1 MSTPVTFDMESP
13 AWLRNLR
20 WGAIAGMAVSIIGAS
35 FLGVRM
41 PLGILFAVLGILALW
56 NLFLPKVENRFF
68 ATSKSFVFIQITV
81 DIIALTVILWF
92 SGGLLNPFDGFFL
105 LHVMIAGL
113 LLNPLPTVLI
123 SFIAAVCV
131 FSLIPAPPLIVGAM
145 ELQLQS
151 SPVWYG
157 LPVGL
162 VLLIIFTTAF
172 ILVFLN
178 RMGQAQEQLRRR
190 IKMDALGR
198 LVAGLAHEIGTPL
211 NSILVLSKELETSVP
226 EEHRKEMGIIANQ
239 AKRCGEIVSLLL
251 GYSQTFVRRGE
262 DVKYTPV
269 KLVSWIEDTYQLLVQ
284 GEEQNFPGVVRP
296 RVEFRIEAD
305 GVPETVSIPQLIFRQ
320 VLENLLKNARD
331 AVREVPNP
339 KIVVQVSQDF
349 SEEELVL
356 VVQDNGP
363 GFSKQ
368 EQEQAFEAFF
378 STKKQGFGSGLGL
391 YISYYLLSQVGGRI
405 VIEEHSGPGA
415 RMLVALPHLEGLDE
429 RTN

>member
-1 MSTPVTFDMESP
+1 MAIPVSFDMESP

-20 WGAIAGMAVSIIGAS
+20 WGAIAGMALS
-35 FLGVRM
+35 
-41 PLGILFAVLGILALW
+41 VLGATLFGVDLPKAIVFSILGLLAAW
-56 NLFLPKVENRFF
+56 NLFLPFVENRFF
-68 ATSKSFVFIQITV
+68 ATSKSFVFLQIIV
-81 DIIALTVILWF
+81 DIFALTTILWF

-113 LLNPLPTVLI
+113 LLNPVFTVMVSAFAGLCVLALI
-123 SFIAAVCV
+123 A
-131 FSLIPAPPLIVGAM
+131 APPLVVEGGP
-145 ELQLQS
+145 LVLHS

-157 LPVGL
+157 LPLGL
-162 VLLIIFTTAF
+162 ILLIIFTTAF
-172 ILVFLN
+172 ILVFLH
-178 RMGQAQEQLRRR
+178 RMGQAQDQLRQR

-211 NSILVLSKELETSVP
+211 NSILVLSKEMENSVP
-226 EEHRKEMGIIANQ
+226 EEFRKEVGIIANQ

-269 KLVSWIEDTYQLLVQ
+269 KLIPWIEDAYNLLVD
-284 GEEQNFPGVVRP
+284 GEFQRFPD
-296 RVEFRIEAD
+296 RVSPKVDFRIEAN
-305 GVPETVSIPQLIFRQ
+305 GVPEFVHVPQLIFRQ
-320 VLENLLKNARD
+320 VIENLLKNARD
-331 AVREVPNP
+331 AVANVPHP
-339 KIVVQVSQDF
+339 KILVQIYQDYN
-349 SEEELVL
+349 EEELVL

-363 GFSKQ
+363 GFTKQ

-378 STKKQGFGSGLGL
+378 STKKQGFGTGLGL

-429 RTN
+429 RTY